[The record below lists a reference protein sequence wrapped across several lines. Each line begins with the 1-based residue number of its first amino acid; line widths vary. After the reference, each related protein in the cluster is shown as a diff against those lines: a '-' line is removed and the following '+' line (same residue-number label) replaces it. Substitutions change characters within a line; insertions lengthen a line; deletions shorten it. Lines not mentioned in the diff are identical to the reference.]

1 MALLQSGPSCPLA
14 GHPCCSHVRAAC
26 LGLSLVSVH
35 LVSSVFGSVCVSL
48 VLGPHVWQPSGLVG
62 SLPCA
67 LCTLLAPTHVFFFSA
82 GNKKLTNKA
91 TLWYVPLSLKN
102 VDKVLEVP
110 PVVVR
115 RPSHCSADEVA
126 ASTSTRGCWVPAGSA
141 TGWVRGSRWGPSVRV
156 LFTLGS
162 QVQAGLGLW
171 ALPISAPEYVLEPL
185 SCWPPCPSLLCLFVC
200 LFVWLPHSIWCPQAR
215 DCL

>member
-1 MALLQSGPSCPLA
+1 MPSEVFLAASVWGWQAGVGAPRAGGP
-14 GHPCCSHVRAAC
+14 R
-26 LGLSLVSVH
+26 LSPIYAHSW
-35 LVSSVFGSVCVSL
+35 VSL
-48 VLGPHVWQPSGLVG
+48 LKRALEEGRV

-156 LFTLGS
+156 LFTLWS

-215 DCL
+215 DQIQAATVT